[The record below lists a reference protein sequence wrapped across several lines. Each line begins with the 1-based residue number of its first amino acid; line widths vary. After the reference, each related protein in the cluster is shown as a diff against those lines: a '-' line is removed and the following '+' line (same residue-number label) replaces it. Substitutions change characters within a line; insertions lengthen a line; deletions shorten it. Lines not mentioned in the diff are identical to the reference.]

1 MNTGTDLHGFRATRV
16 RAFFAGGRVMTEFT
30 TELVV
35 EACRRAL
42 VELPEGQRLVVAVA
56 GVPGSG
62 KSTLCAKVAD
72 VLNGK
77 GPEGALRPGFARVV
91 PMDGFHLPNAVL
103 DERGLR
109 GRKGSPESFDVAAFR
124 ETVIRL
130 RECRERVV
138 FPIYDRE
145 LHEPVLRDVPERRVE
160 ADCRVVLV
168 EGNYVLLDDPNWKG
182 MGWVWGLRVFVNV
195 APERARQDII
205 ARHVRG
211 GRSEEDAQKHYE
223 RNDLPNS
230 RRVLE
235 GMMRVDYVV
244 GR

>member
-1 MNTGTDLHGFRATRV
+1 MTD
-16 RAFFAGGRVMTEFT
+16 FT
-30 TELVV
+30 TGLVV
-35 EACRRAL
+35 DACRRAL
-42 VELPEGQRLVVAVA
+42 EELPAGQRLVVAVA

-62 KSTLCAKVAD
+62 KSTLCGKVVDA
-72 VLNGK
+72 LNGK
-77 GPEGALRPGFARVV
+77 GLDGALRPGFARVV

-109 GRKGSPESFDVAAFR
+109 ARKGSPESFDAKAFKAM
-124 ETVIRL
+124 VIRL
-130 RECRERVV
+130 RDCSETVV
-138 FPIYDRE
+138 FPIYDRA
-145 LHEPVLRDVPERRVE
+145 LHEPVLRDVAEQRVDAE
-160 ADCRVVLV
+160 CKVVIV
-168 EGNYVLLDDPNWKG
+168 EGNYVLLDEPDWKG
-182 MGWVWGLRVFVNV
+182 IGWVWGLRVFMNV
-195 APERARQDII
+195 SLERARQDII

-235 GMMRVDYVV
+235 RMMRVDYLV